1 MLEFLI
7 RHWRGLGI
15 GGGSLALIGLI
26 AAVILNPV
34 AVLSLVKSVGGFVL
48 DKAKALV
55 EWARKPHDWWRIG
68 CLSMACV
75 CAYLAVLTGN
85 ARKERDD
92 AVQQL
97 ASVQTTIQTVREQG
111 AANVQAAQAQCRADN
126 AEAVAK
132 AQAHA
137 RDVESKLAAAMT
149 ELAAK
154 NAREKADAKRNGD
167 DLAAGVRAG
176 TVQLRDQW
184 QNRAFNVPGLAG
196 GAGGQDD
203 AADLRATGVGR
214 VREIGA
220 SCDAEIRYWQGVW
233 KAAGAVK

>member
-1 MLEFLI
+1 MLEFVLH
-7 RHWRGLGI
+7 HWRGLGI
-15 GGGSLALIGLI
+15 GGGSLGLLALIAG
-26 AAVILNPV
+26 VVLNPLG
-34 AVLSLVKSVGGFVL
+34 ALSLVKSAGGFML
-48 DKAKALV
+48 DKAKAAV
-55 EWARKPHDWWRIG
+55 EWLRKPHDWWRIG
-68 CLSMACV
+68 CLSMAFL

-85 ARKERDD
+85 VRKERDI
-92 AVQQL
+92 AVRQL
-97 ASVQTTIQTVREQG
+97 ASVQTTIQTVRQEG
-111 AANVQAAQAQCRADN
+111 AANVKAAQAQCRADN
-126 AEAVAK
+126 AEAVAA

-137 RDVESKLAAAMT
+137 REAESKLAAAMT

-154 NAREKADAKRNGD
+154 NAREKVDAKRKGD

-184 QNRAFNVPGLAG
+184 QNRAFNVPGVASG
-196 GAGGQDD
+196 PGGQDD
-203 AADLRATGVGR
+203 AAELRAAGVGR

>member
-1 MLEFLI
+1 MLTAALKLLNSLVAFALDLARKAI
-7 RHWRGLGI
+7 DWFRRPGAMTKALFAA
-15 GGGSLALIGLI
+15 LALWALLATFQSYRRGQTIV
-26 AAVILNPV
+26 VIR
-34 AVLSLVKSVGGFVL
+34 
-48 DKAKALV
+48 
-55 EWARKPHDWWRIG
+55 E
-68 CLSMACV
+68 
-75 CAYLAVLTGN
+75 
-85 ARKERDD
+85 
-92 AVQQL
+92 QL

-111 AANVQAAQAQCRADN
+111 AANVKAAQAQCRADN

-132 AQAHA
+132 AQSKA
-137 RDVESKLAAAMT
+137 REAESKLAAAMA

-154 NAREKADAKRNGD
+154 NAREKVDAKRKGD

-184 QNRAFNVPGLAG
+184 QNRAFNVPGLAS

-233 KAAGAVK
+233 KAAGAMK

>member
-1 MLEFLI
+1 MLEALFAFV
-7 RHWRGLGI
+7 RGVWRVLWGALRAFGRWLGKKR
-15 GGGSLALIGLI
+15 SEAQ
-26 AAVILNPV
+26 
-34 AVLSLVKSVGGFVL
+34 
-48 DKAKALV
+48 
-55 EWARKPHDWWRIG
+55 WWRLG
-68 CLSMACV
+68 CLTAACL

-85 ARKERDD
+85 VRKERDI
-92 AVQQL
+92 AVRQL
-97 ASVQTTIQTVREQG
+97 ASAQTTIQTVRQEG
-111 AANVQAAQAQCRADN
+111 AANVKAVQAQCRADN

-132 AQAHA
+132 AQSKA
-137 RDVESKLAAAMT
+137 REAESKLAAAMA

-154 NAREKADAKRNGD
+154 NAREKVDAKRKGD

-184 QNRAFNVPGLAG
+184 QNRAFNVPGLAS

-233 KAAGAVK
+233 KAAGAMK

>member
-1 MLEFLI
+1 ML
-7 RHWRGLGI
+7 
-15 GGGSLALIGLI
+15 
-26 AAVILNPV
+26 
-34 AVLSLVKSVGGFVL
+34 GFVL
-48 DKAKALV
+48 HHWKLGGLGLVVAAALVAFLLPGGLAFLRSLFGLVLGAARGAV

-68 CLSMACV
+68 CLSMAFL

-85 ARKERDD
+85 VRKERDI
-92 AVQQL
+92 AVRQL
-97 ASVQTTIQTVREQG
+97 ASVQTTIQTVRQEG
-111 AANVQAAQAQCRADN
+111 AANVKAAKAQCRADN

-137 RDVESKLAAAMT
+137 REAESKLAAAMT

-154 NAREKADAKRNGD
+154 NAREKVDAKRKGD

-184 QNRAFNVPGLAG
+184 QNRAFNVPGVASG
-196 GAGGQDD
+196 PGGQDD
-203 AADLRATGVGR
+203 AAELRATGVGR

>member
-97 ASVQTTIQTVREQG
+97 ASVQTTIRDIPRKVQ
-111 AANVQAAQAQCRADN
+111 QAAATAKAECARDN

-154 NAREKADAKRNGD
+154 NAREKADAKRKGD

-184 QNRAFNVPGLAG
+184 QNRAFNVPGVASG
-196 GAGGQDD
+196 PGGQDD
-203 AADLRATGVGR
+203 AAELRATGVGR

-220 SCDAEIRYWQGVW
+220 SCDADIRYWQGLW

>member
-1 MLEFLI
+1 MLEALFAFV
-7 RHWRGLGI
+7 RGVWRVLWGALRAFGRWLGKKR
-15 GGGSLALIGLI
+15 SEAQ
-26 AAVILNPV
+26 
-34 AVLSLVKSVGGFVL
+34 
-48 DKAKALV
+48 
-55 EWARKPHDWWRIG
+55 WWRLG
-68 CLSMACV
+68 CLTAACL

-85 ARKERDD
+85 VRAERDI

-97 ASVQTTIQTVREQG
+97 ASVQTTIRDIPRQVQQD
-111 AANVQAAQAQCRADN
+111 AATAKAECARDN

-137 RDVESKLAAAMT
+137 RDVESKLAAAMA

-154 NAREKADAKRNGD
+154 NARERADAKRKGD

-184 QNRAFNVPGLAG
+184 QNRAFNVPGLASG
-196 GAGGQDD
+196 PGGQDD
-203 AADLRATGVGR
+203 AAELRAAGVGR